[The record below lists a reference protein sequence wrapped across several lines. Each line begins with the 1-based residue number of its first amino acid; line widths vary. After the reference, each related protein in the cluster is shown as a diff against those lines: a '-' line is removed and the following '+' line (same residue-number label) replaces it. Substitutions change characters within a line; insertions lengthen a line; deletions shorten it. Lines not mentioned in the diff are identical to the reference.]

1 MIKLATRK
9 NICQQKS
16 MSLDC
21 AMLICCQNQ
30 QSVNADVCWNKM
42 FKSIYVDLCEGLF

>member
-1 MIKLATRK
+1 
-9 NICQQKS
+9 

-42 FKSIYVDLCEGLF
+42 FKSIYVDLCEGLMDASYSFVNRHD